1 MSPDLLKQILI
12 GEIRKASFLEELE
25 ETEDALLISATI
37 HAVKPPLS
45 MRDKILGKIK
55 KLNEQKQNQ
64 QKFTIENLPLLT
76 PDSNWLEWQ
85 AAVASIPT
93 PENYDDAFTH
103 TLEDNEIRE
112 LHLVWVKDC
121 VPEEVHHDLLE
132 SFILLEGTCE
142 CHVFQ
147 EDGSKRTVRMREG
160 DYVSFKLG
168 EIHEIHI
175 TSAEP
180 AKAILQWLRAA

>member
-1 MSPDLLKQILI
+1 MSSNLLRQILNSEN
-12 GEIRKASFLEELE
+12 GKLPSLEEVKE
-25 ETEDALLISATI
+25 NEDALLVFATV

-55 KLNEQKQNQ
+55 KLNEQKRNQ
-64 QKFTIENLPLLT
+64 RKFTLKNLPLLS

-85 AAVASIPT
+85 LAVASIPT
-93 PENYDDAFTH
+93 PENYNDAFTH

-121 VPEEVHHDLLE
+121 VPEEVHHELLE

-142 CHVFQ
+142 CHVIQ

-160 DYVSFKLG
+160 DYISFKLG

-180 AKAILQWLRAA
+180 AKAILQWLKAA